1 MRKTIAVLFIATVFA
16 GLFYFFVDERAATPQ
31 PRQRL
36 IIGVGQQPLS
46 GLLFIAAERGFFD
59 AEGLDVELR
68 PYSHGRLA
76 VKAVANGEVD
86 LATTAEMPFIAAAR
100 AGEGLAAI
108 ATIESSDQQ
117 NFIVARKDRGIER
130 PRDLIGKRVGIIPGT
145 SSEIFLGAFLITHGI
160 GKTKLELAPYEIDT
174 IAAALESG
182 AVDAVSAWAL
192 NTALLKQKLG
202 PSVQVFN
209 EQGLYVQNW
218 LLVARRERAAKQQA
232 NIQKVLRAL
241 IRAEDYADANRA
253 DAINIVARRL
263 GVEPRLLAEIWSNF
277 GFSVGLHQYL
287 LINLENHAR
296 LSRSNEFERDQNFYS
311 FLMLE
316 PLLAV
321 DAARVTAIH

>member
-1 MRKTIAVLFIATVFA
+1 MRKTIAVLLVATVFA
-16 GLFYFFVDERAATPQ
+16 GLFYFFAAERAAAPQ
-31 PRQRL
+31 ARQRL
-36 IIGVGQQPLS
+36 TIAVGQQPLS

-59 AEGLDVELR
+59 AEGLEVELR
-68 PYSHGRLA
+68 PYSHGKLA
-76 VKAVANGEVD
+76 TKAVADGAVD
-86 LATTAEMPFIAAAR
+86 LATTAEMPFIAATR
-100 AGEGLAAI
+100 AGQGLVAI

-160 GKTKLELAPYEIDT
+160 AKTKLELAPYQIDT
-174 IAAALESG
+174 IATALESG

-192 NTALLKQKLG
+192 STALLKQKLG
-202 PSVQVFN
+202 SSVQVFD
-209 EQGLYVQNW
+209 EEGLYVQNW
-218 LLVARRERAAKQQA
+218 LLVARRERAAAQQA
-232 NIQKVLRAL
+232 SIQKALRAL
-241 IRAEDYADANRA
+241 IRAEDYAAENPQA
-253 DAINIVARRL
+253 AIDIVARSL
-263 GVEPRLLAEIWSNF
+263 GVDARLLSTIWPNF
-277 GFSVGLHQYL
+277 GFYVGLHQYL

-321 DAARVTAIH
+321 DSARVTAIH